1 LKELKL
7 RYIIL
12 VPKYDEFKEWLKKG
26 AGLHEHRGI
35 LYRENTKCEISTY
48 IAVLPDYKGFDW
60 VFASNIEYEK
70 IFSYVRYYKKRW
82 GIETT
87 FRVQDDAGSRQNR

>member
-1 LKELKL
+1 
-7 RYIIL
+7 
-12 VPKYDEFKEWLKKG
+12 V
-26 AGLHEHRGI
+26 RGCTSI
-35 LYRENTKCEISTY
+35 GGYCTGTKCEISTY

-60 VFASNIEYEK
+60 IFASNIEYEK